1 MSGEGDGWI
10 MRGLDWDDPGC
21 VQSWEELTD
30 LIDQLGFLPLFRNAV
45 DGFSVEE
52 HTASLGWWCGDAA
65 QDPWEWR
72 RFLARSGR
80 VAYGKFFGKKAGFI
94 LVIQDGQQWRHLRL
108 HDACSATSLRAT
120 RFLQGRLRT
129 TCGWS
134 NRKQQTKKSGR
145 LWRQRAPGSLL
156 KNWKKE

>member
-52 HTASLGWWCGDAA
+52 HTASLGWWCGDEA
-65 QDPWEWR
+65 QDPWE
-72 RFLARSGR
+72 
-80 VAYGKFFGKKAGFI
+80 
-94 LVIQDGQQWRHLRL
+94 
-108 HDACSATSLRAT
+108 
-120 RFLQGRLRT
+120 
-129 TCGWS
+129 
-134 NRKQQTKKSGR
+134 
-145 LWRQRAPGSLL
+145 
-156 KNWKKE
+156 